1 MKTFRG
7 HWWLPDD
14 PDSQPGT
21 LTISNRGDVTLE
33 LIGGF
38 DLSVRT
44 PLPGG
49 GYAVSANERPM
60 PLIYGLAGNQRIT
73 VQDALTLH
81 SDARFGLSDR
91 PNYHR
96 ISGTR
101 AFVGVHLPEEE
112 HQQLWQGCWAHLE
125 NFAYW
130 SGADG
135 VRRSAELRSKSAD
148 LVEVPDK
155 TVEVDGWTYTSVTRV
170 GGFDFDVRRGDI
182 SVSGLMSA
190 RLRIDAPGPCTIA
203 ELDTRVKAWMDLL
216 TLASG
221 SACGVIGMSVIPVS
235 DEGLRGGRRRREDYP
250 VHVRHL
256 HEAQPDADV
265 VREWRFTCDE
275 LAFEQAAAAW
285 MPLQAKALEGTSA
298 YFGSY
303 YSPGGY
309 TESRTLLHAV
319 AAEATHRALGE
330 LKQERDIDP
339 DTFADRKRRARAAM
353 QTLDEREWLD
363 RKLRNDPRPITFRDR
378 LHDIVSSIAPEA
390 VSLILTD
397 VDEWATDLAQTR
409 NGLAHR
415 ADGSGQRLHEL
426 AQATD
431 AVLTAYLLARLGLN
445 AAVQAKAAGALRQ
458 PY

>member
-1 MKTFRG
+1 MKRFHG

-14 PDSQPGT
+14 PDPQPGT

-49 GYAVSANERPM
+49 GYAVSANERSM

-73 VQDALTLH
+73 VQDALTLR
-81 SDARFGLSDR
+81 SEARFGLSER
-91 PNYHR
+91 PNFHR

-101 AFVGVHLPEEE
+101 AFVGLHLPEEE
-112 HQQLWQGCWAHLE
+112 HEQLWQGCWVHLE

-130 SGADG
+130 SGANG
-135 VRRSAELRSKSAD
+135 VRRSAELRSRSAD
-148 LVEVPDK
+148 LVEVLDK
-155 TVEVDGWTYTSVTRV
+155 AVEVDGWTYTLVTRV

-182 SVSGLMSA
+182 SVSSLVSA

-235 DEGLRGGRRRREDYP
+235 DEISRGGLRRRQDYP

-256 HEAQPDADV
+256 HEAEPDADAP
-265 VREWRFTCDE
+265 REWRFTCDE
-275 LAFEQAAAAW
+275 LAFEHAAAAW

-309 TESRTLLHAV
+309 TESRALLNAV

-330 LKQERDIDP
+330 LKRERDIAP
-339 DTFADRKRRARAAM
+339 DTFADRKRRARAVM

-363 RKLRNDPRPITFRDR
+363 RKLRNDRRPITFQDR
-378 LHDIVSSIAPEA
+378 LRDIVSSIAPEA

-397 VDEWATDLAQTR
+397 VDEWATDLTRTR

-431 AVLTAYLLARLGLN
+431 AVLTAYLLARLGLD
-445 AAVQAKAAGALRQ
+445 AAAQSKAAGALRR